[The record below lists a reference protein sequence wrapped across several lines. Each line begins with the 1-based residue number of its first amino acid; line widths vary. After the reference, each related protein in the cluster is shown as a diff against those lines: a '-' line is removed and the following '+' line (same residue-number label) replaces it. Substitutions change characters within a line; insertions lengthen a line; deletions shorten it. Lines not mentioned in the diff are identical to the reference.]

1 MFQLTVAEAQ
11 ALSVSRSQ
19 SATLKRG
26 QNIKYQPN
34 VFTEYG
40 VFMLSS
46 VLNSERAI
54 QVSILV
60 VNVFVRL
67 REMLASNKDLAHK
80 FEKLEQKQ
88 QEQGEQITAIIDT
101 INQLLLPEPVPA
113 KRRIGFNPDEAEQ
126 GSTNE

>member
-1 MFQLTVAEAQ
+1 
-11 ALSVSRSQ
+11 
-19 SATLKRG
+19 
-26 QNIKYQPN
+26 
-34 VFTEYG
+34 
-40 VFMLSS
+40 MLSS

-101 INQLLLPEPVPA
+101 INQLLLPEPVPL
-113 KRRIGFNPDEAEQ
+113 KRRIGFNPEEDEQ
-126 GSTNE
+126 GSATE